1 MFKYLIKKQIVL
13 LKNGAVRNF
22 SSNETKRS
30 KINFFDKIK
39 EKFSIKTEERINY
52 SELNNRDEAKD
63 KLKASKLENVE
74 DYEDDS
80 SVRKEG
86 MLNNLELAI
95 EKIDINLQFETKDE
109 EDKKIQFHSTNE
121 YLMTKYKI
129 NTKNLGKEYDNVYS
143 QTKWEEIENKCERLK
158 KIGLD
163 DFHIKTIINKM

>member
-13 LKNGAVRNF
+13 LKTGAVRNF

-39 EKFSIKTEERINY
+39 EKFSIKTEDRINY

-74 DYEDDS
+74 DYEDDL
-80 SVRKEG
+80 SVRNEG

-95 EKIDINLQFETKDE
+95 EKIDINLQFETKEE
-109 EDKKIQFHSTNE
+109 EDKKILFHNTNE
-121 YLMTKYKI
+121 YLMTKFKI
-129 NTKNLGKEYDNVYS
+129 NTKNFGEEYENVYS
-143 QTKWEEIENKCERLK
+143 QRKWEEIENKCERLK
-158 KIGLD
+158 KNGLD